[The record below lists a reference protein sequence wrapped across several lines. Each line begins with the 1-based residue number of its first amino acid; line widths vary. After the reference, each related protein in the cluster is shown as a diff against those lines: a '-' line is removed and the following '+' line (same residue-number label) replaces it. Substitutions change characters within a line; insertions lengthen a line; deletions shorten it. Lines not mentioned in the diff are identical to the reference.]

1 MQYNTNKYTKNEK
14 IQNVCGTKAESGDC
28 LCVFFIYIFF
38 LTTVWLGGG
47 VLALNALQDTGL
59 SGQDSWNGAECG
71 NKR

>member
-1 MQYNTNKYTKNEK
+1 MKKYKT
-14 IQNVCGTKAESGDC
+14 
-28 LCVFFIYIFF
+28 CVARKPNQAIVSVFFLFIYIF